1 MVVFQQD
8 FGFKEETGNSRER
21 QIQIRMA
28 LKRRYG
34 KSVGDIIKIKSD
46 FFEKN
51 EDMLRLSAHQAD
63 ALLMQPKRTQCKICH
78 GPIGEAAGQEVLY
91 ESQRMRYFQ
100 CPVCGHVNAEYEDNE
115 DFASRVY
122 ISDNYLANYSEDD
135 RQKYEN
141 RRDTI
146 YIPKA
151 GFLLEALEQDGM
163 RKNDIKLLDDGAGSG
178 YFVSAIRQLGVEQA
192 DGIEISEPQV
202 QFANT
207 MNGDDILTQVDA
219 PDIASIIETA
229 KVNVITFI
237 GVLEHITN
245 LDDILEAVKKNK
257 NVKYIYFS
265 VPMFSMSCVFE
276 AAHQHCYNRHA
287 GGTHTHLFTD
297 SSIAYMARRIG
308 FEEYATWKFGS
319 DMMDLYRMICVSLDQ
334 NGNTGLREKFSEK
347 FLPMIDELQEVVDR
361 HEEASEIHMIL
372 KRKS

>member
-1 MVVFQQD
+1 
-8 FGFKEETGNSRER
+8 
-21 QIQIRMA
+21 MA

-78 GPIGEAAGQEVLY
+78 GSIGEAAGQEVLY

-192 DGIEISEPQV
+192 DGIEMTYS
-202 QFANT
+202 
-207 MNGDDILTQVDA
+207 
-219 PDIASIIETA
+219 
-229 KVNVITFI
+229 
-237 GVLEHITN
+237 
-245 LDDILEAVKKNK
+245 
-257 NVKYIYFS
+257 
-265 VPMFSMSCVFE
+265 
-276 AAHQHCYNRHA
+276 
-287 GGTHTHLFTD
+287 
-297 SSIAYMARRIG
+297 RRWMHRI
-308 FEEYATWKFGS
+308 
-319 DMMDLYRMICVSLDQ
+319 
-334 NGNTGLREKFSEK
+334 
-347 FLPMIDELQEVVDR
+347 
-361 HEEASEIHMIL
+361 
-372 KRKS
+372 

>member
-1 MVVFQQD
+1 
-8 FGFKEETGNSRER
+8 
-21 QIQIRMA
+21 MA
-28 LKRRYG
+28 LSRKYG

-51 EDMLRLSAHQAD
+51 EDMLKLSAHQAD
-63 ALLMQPKRTQCKICH
+63 ALLLQPKRTKCKICH
-78 GPIGEAAGQEVLY
+78 VPIGAEAGQEVLY
-91 ESQRMRYFQ
+91 ESQRMRYFE
-100 CPVCGHVNAEYEDNE
+100 CPVCGHVNSEYEDNE

-135 RQKYEN
+135 RQKYET

-151 GFLLEALEQDGM
+151 EFLTECLAKDGLN
-163 RKNDIKLLDDGAGSG
+163 KKDIKLLDDGAGSG
-178 YFVSAIRQLGVEQA
+178 YFVSALRQLGIEQA

-229 KVNVITFI
+229 KVNVISFI

-245 LDDILEAVKKNK
+245 LDDILAAVKKNK

-265 VPMFSMSCVFE
+265 VPMFSMSCIFE
-276 AAHQHCYNRHA
+276 AAHQQCYNRHA

-297 SSIAYMARRIG
+297 RSIAYMAKNMG
-308 FEEYATWKFGS
+308 FAEYASWKFGS

-334 NGNTGLREKFSEK
+334 NGNIKLRERFGEK